1 MILYEF
7 FYCQNHKGIA
17 LWQWGTHRVGEQD
30 RFMENLAAESADVAK
45 IIAALRAKY
54 LITIQEALQNRFT
67 FVFRTREEF
76 LLQS

>member
-17 LWQWGTHRVGEQD
+17 LWQLGRHRVGEQA
-30 RFMENLAAESADVAK
+30 RFMEDLAAESADVAK
-45 IIAALRAKY
+45 Y
-54 LITIQEALQNRFT
+54 QMTIKEAVQNRFT
-67 FVFRTREEF
+67 FVFRIREEW